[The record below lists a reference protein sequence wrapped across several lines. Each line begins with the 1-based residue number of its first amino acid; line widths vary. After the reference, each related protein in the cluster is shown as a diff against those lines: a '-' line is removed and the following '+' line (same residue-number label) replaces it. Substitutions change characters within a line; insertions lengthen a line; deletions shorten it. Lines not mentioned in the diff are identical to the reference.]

1 MGLRIIAGQAR
12 GRALKVLPQAGVR
25 PTLELVRGAL
35 FSILAPY
42 LKDAR
47 VLDLFAG
54 TGALGIEALSR
65 GAAHA
70 TFVESHP
77 RQCALLRAGLQ
88 ELGFADR
95 AQVLCSRVERAIQSL
110 AGPYDIILLDPPYA
124 YPRLGGILEQLAS
137 SPLAGQDGVVAVE
150 HSRRH
155 PLAASYGALAL
166 VKERSYGETRLSLY
180 QHGGAPW

>member
-1 MGLRIIAGQAR
+1 MPLRIIAGQAR
-12 GRALKVLPQAGVR
+12 GRALKVLPDARLR
-25 PTLELVRGAL
+25 PTSGLVRGAL

-42 LKDAR
+42 VKDAR

-65 GAAHA
+65 GAVHA

-77 RQCALLRAGLQ
+77 SQCALLRASLQ

-95 AQVLCSRVERAIQSL
+95 AQVLCTRVERALQSL
-110 AGPYDIILLDPPYA
+110 AGPFDIILLDPPYA
-124 YPRLGGILEQLAS
+124 YLRLGGILEQLAP
-137 SPLAGQDGVVAVE
+137 SPLVGQDGIVAVE
-150 HSRRH
+150 HTRRH
-155 PLAASYGALAL
+155 PLAAAYGALTL

-180 QHGGAPW
+180 QHGGTPW